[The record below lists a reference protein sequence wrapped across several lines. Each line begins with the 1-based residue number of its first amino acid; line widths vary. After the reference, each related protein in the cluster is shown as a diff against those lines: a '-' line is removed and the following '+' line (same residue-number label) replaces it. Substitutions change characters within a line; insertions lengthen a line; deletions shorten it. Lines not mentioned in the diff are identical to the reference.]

1 MSQVSPTSN
10 FKLTSLIVGID
21 GEDTMIGINNLLQ
34 LQYIEDI
41 KSASTQI
48 FITITDTAEGSL
60 SKISGMEPVYI
71 SFDDD
76 KKNTFTNTFI
86 VYDIQGRMIKDGKSK
101 GTLCCCSPDLVN
113 NAATKVSRRFGT
125 GGGKQIDK
133 IVGDD
138 ILRDLLSTDRGV
150 IVEST
155 KNKFSFISSY
165 WSPFTMIQYLASKAI
180 PAEGKDSQNAS
191 AGYAFFENAD
201 GYVFQ
206 SYDKFAN
213 DAAKDKINYRFVA
226 GFETADV
233 RPNSNKEYTDVSSLT
248 VV

>member
-125 GGGKQIDK
+125 
-133 IVGDD
+133 VG
-138 ILRDLLSTDRGV
+138 
-150 IVEST
+150 
-155 KNKFSFISSY
+155 
-165 WSPFTMIQYLASKAI
+165 
-180 PAEGKDSQNAS
+180 
-191 AGYAFFENAD
+191 
-201 GYVFQ
+201 
-206 SYDKFAN
+206 
-213 DAAKDKINYRFVA
+213 
-226 GFETADV
+226 
-233 RPNSNKEYTDVSSLT
+233 
-248 VV
+248 